1 MVERIQGDHG
11 TTYGTMPFGDQR
23 VLVTV
28 EEAAR
33 ILSIGRTT
41 MYSMVL
47 RKDVPFPS
55 IKIGRSR
62 RIPVKALYDIAEQV

>member
-1 MVERIQGDHG
+1 VELMKEFHMANHG
-11 TTYGTMPFGDQR
+11 TTPFGEQR

-41 MYSMVL
+41 MYAMVL

>member
-1 MVERIQGDHG
+1 MKEFHMANH
-11 TTYGTMPFGDQR
+11 GTMPIGEQR

-41 MYSMVL
+41 MYAMVL
-47 RKDVPFPS
+47 RKDGPFPS

-62 RIPVKALYDIAEQV
+62 RIPVKALYDITEQL

>member
-1 MVERIQGDHG
+1 VERIQERHG
-11 TTYGTMPFGDQR
+11 SHYGTMPFGEQR

-33 ILSIGRTT
+33 IWSIGRTT
-41 MYSMVL
+41 MYAMVL
-47 RKDVPFPS
+47 RKEVPS

-62 RIPVKALYDIAEQV
+62 RIPVKALYELTEHMG